1 MQEIKNKF
9 NEVISPKLAPVAST
23 MSEFKAFA
31 IKGNIIDLAIGVI
44 IGTAFGK
51 IVSSLVSDIIMPPLG
66 FITGGIDFSKF
77 KIVLQKGSEEIPEVA
92 ITYGQFLNN
101 LLNFFI
107 VAFVIFMVIKQIN
120 RFKKVAEKAP
130 GKTPEEVL
138 LLREIRDLLKK

>member
-9 NEVISPKLAPVAST
+9 TEKIAPKFAPVAST

-66 FITGGIDFSKF
+66 FLTGGIDFSKF
-77 KIVLQKGSEEIPEVA
+77 QIVLKKATEEVPAVS

-120 RFKKVAEKAP
+120 RFKKAQEKAP
-130 GKTPEEVL
+130 AKTPEEVV